1 MKPKT
6 ALILTSCCFFA
17 AAVGF
22 LLFAWSLD
30 TPWLIFAIVMLA
42 IALILRKVFPASAK
56 LSRDFDVLTASPK
69 DHEASNSDSKDK

>member
-56 LSRDFDVLTASPK
+56 LSWDFDALTASPK
-69 DHEASNSDSKDK
+69 DDEVSDSESKDK